1 MTTDILTAA
10 RQCLGTPFRHQGR
23 QVGVGLD
30 CAGVAIHVARA
41 IGVAHLDVSGY
52 GRTPAHGQLEQ
63 ALEDQPCLER
73 VPSPYDRQPGDLLLM
88 RFARDPQH
96 LAICA
101 GETMIHGWES
111 VGRCVEHPL
120 DATWRRRIVAVAE
133 FVDADDGADADGL
146 VDSDASDD
154 GGPSAGA
161 RT

>member
-1 MTTDILTAA
+1 MMTTDILTAA

-73 VPSPYDRQPGDLLLM
+73 VPSPSDRQPGDLLLM

-101 GETMIHGWES
+101 GETILHAYES
-111 VGRCVEHPL
+111 VGVCCEHRL
-120 DATWRRRIVAVAE
+120 SRGWAARIVRVYR
-133 FVDADDGADADGL
+133 FRGI
-146 VDSDASDD
+146 
-154 GGPSAGA
+154 P
-161 RT
+161 